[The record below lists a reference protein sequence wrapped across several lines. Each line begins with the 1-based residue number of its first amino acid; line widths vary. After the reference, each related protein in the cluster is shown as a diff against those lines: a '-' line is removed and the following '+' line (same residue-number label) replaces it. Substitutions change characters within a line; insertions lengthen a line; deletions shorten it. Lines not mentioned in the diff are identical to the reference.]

1 MIMGRKGSKRKHSAD
16 PLPSDVVLG
25 KLVQCSTKTGMVAA
39 LSSSGK
45 AGWLNEDVVELVAS
59 DSKIRRGLR
68 NAQIKHGEATTPYGQ
83 VVQSIS
89 TGITG
94 LASWQICHPMALMW
108 YLSTISSFF
117 ADLFSP
123 FADGVALRVVIYID
137 EICPGNPLRPDKART
152 LQAIYWCIADWPQW
166 LLQRTAIWPAFG
178 TIRSTLVEKLPGRVS
193 QLMNMILH
201 VFWPEHGQSMTRGV
215 TLVMKHKTPRIITA
229 CFAGFL
235 ADEKAHNQGVGTKG
249 ASGTF
254 LG

>member
-1 MIMGRKGSKRKHSAD
+1 MIMGRKGNKRKHSAD
-16 PLPSDVVLG
+16 PLPSHDVLG
-25 KLVQCSTKTGMVAA
+25 ELVQCGTKTGMVAA
-39 LSSSGK
+39 LSSLGK
-45 AGWLNEDVVELVAS
+45 AGWLNEDVVKLTVNDERL
-59 DSKIRRGLR
+59 KRGLR
-68 NAQIKHGEATTPYGQ
+68 KAQLKHCEATTPYGT

-89 TGITG
+89 TGIKG
-94 LASWQICHPMALMW
+94 LESWQICHPMALL
-108 YLSTISSFF
+108 YHLSTISSFF
-117 ADLFSP
+117 SDLFSTC
-123 FADGVALRVVIYID
+123 AAGVALRVVIYID

-152 LQAIYWCIADWPQW
+152 LQAIYWCIVDWPQW

-201 VFWPEHGQSMTRGV
+201 VFWPKHGQSMTRGV
-215 TLVMKHKTPRIITA
+215 TLVVKHDIPRIITA

-235 ADEKAHNQGVGTKG
+235 ADEKAHNQVVGTKG

>member
-1 MIMGRKGSKRKHSAD
+1 MGRKGSKRKHSAD

-39 LSSSGK
+39 LSSLGK

-89 TGITG
+89 TVIKG
-94 LASWQICHPMALMW
+94 LESWQICHPMALLF

-117 ADLFSP
+117 ADLFSTVV
-123 FADGVALRVVIYID
+123 AGVALRIVIYID

-166 LLQRTAIWPAFG
+166 LLQRTAIWPPFG
-178 TIRSTLVEKLPGRVS
+178 TMRSTLVDKLPGRVS

-201 VFWPEHGQSMTRGV
+201 VFWPEHGSSMDRGV
-215 TLVMKHKTPRIITA
+215 TIVMKHEMPRIITA
-229 CFAGFL
+229 RFAGFL
-235 ADEKAHNQGVGTKG
+235 ADEKAHNQVVGTKG